1 MRVLLVDDH
10 PAARAGMRSFLESTG
25 EGLVVGEAGTVAEAI
40 RQVEDR
46 RPDVVVVDL
55 VLPDGTAANLLEE
68 MGSHG
73 TGTAV
78 VVVVVVVSAYPLAQM
93 REQLAELG
101 ARGFYS
107 KVDELE
113 ELLAGLREVSVG
125 GEFASCNVDSV
136 AEERRMRARLDRE
149 GLSDRQATVL
159 MLLAQG
165 YLAKEAA
172 DILGMSEHTLLVH
185 KKRAMRKLRGR
196 NIAEVASRLGLYW

>member
-25 EGLVVGEAGTVAEAI
+25 ECLVAGEAGTVAEAM
-40 RQVEDR
+40 RQVEDL
-46 RPDVVVVDL
+46 RPDVAVVDL
-55 VLPDGTAANLLEE
+55 VLPDGTATNLLEW

-73 TGTAV
+73 EGTA
-78 VVVVVVVSAYPLAQM
+78 VVVVSAYPLAKM
-93 REQLAELG
+93 REQLVELG
-101 ARGFYS
+101 ARGLYS

-113 ELLAGLREVSVG
+113 ELLAGLQEVAAG
-125 GEFASCNVDSV
+125 REFASCNVDSA
-136 AEERRMRARLDRE
+136 AEERRMRARLHRE

-172 DILGMSEHTLLVH
+172 EILGMSEHTLLAH
-185 KKRAMRKLRGR
+185 KKRAVRKLRGR